1 MTASA
6 KPRKLTRREALKIG
20 GGALLGG
27 SALLGA
33 AVTGCGG
40 GGDDGAGQAG
50 LADRTTVR
58 FMTAQTLEKHRSLEP
73 LIAEFMEIHP
83 GIRIEHIKVPWDQ
96 AHSKYL
102 TAILGGA
109 PPDVMT
115 IPSWWVTE
123 FRAMGALEDLGPWVR
138 DWPHLQGY
146 SEQVKRLTRATMA
159 FDGDQVF
166 GLPTEVA
173 VRSMFYRTEW
183 LDEQGLA
190 PAETREEWR
199 ALLEKITDPSRQRY
213 GYALRGA
220 RGGFW
225 SWWAIAQE
233 FAGSNA
239 WFDEDHRCIINS
251 PDHVAGL
258 SYWNDL
264 YQDGLAPPDSLN
276 WGFNELVQGFWSGL
290 CGTME
295 QDPEVVRT
303 CLEHGLDEDRLAIT
317 VMPRRSKGPRG
328 PVRRGVYI
336 HVVGL
341 PQQGRSLDVSRLA
354 DGARAAAPVLQGR
367 QHDPALRQCDGGPR
381 LRAGS
386 LPVFRGNGYGS
397 GPSCRTGIPTT
408 CRRWGSF
415 WRCG

>member
-6 KPRKLTRREALKIG
+6 KPRKLSRREALRIG
-20 GGALLGG
+20 GGALLGV
-27 SALLGA
+27 AM
-33 AVTGCGG
+33 TGCGG
-40 GGDDGAGQAG
+40 GGDDGADRTGRAG
-50 LADRTTVR
+50 RADRTTVR
-58 FMTAQTLEKHRSLEP
+58 FMTAQTREKHRSLEP

-123 FRAMGALEDLGPWVR
+123 FRAMGALEDLGPWAR

-146 SEQVKRLTRATMA
+146 TEQVKRLTRATMA

-183 LDEQGLA
+183 LDEHGLA

-225 SWWAIAQE
+225 SWWPIAQE
-233 FAGSNA
+233 YAGSNA
-239 WFDEDHRCIINS
+239 WFDADHRCVINS

-276 WGFNELVQGFWSGL
+276 WGFNELVQGSGRGSAARWS
-290 CGTME
+290 
-295 QDPEVVRT
+295 RT
-303 CLEHGLDEDRLAIT
+303 
-317 VMPRRSKGPRG
+317 PRS
-328 PVRRGVYI
+328 
-336 HVVGL
+336 
-341 PQQGRSLDVSRLA
+341 
-354 DGARAAAPVLQGR
+354 
-367 QHDPALRQCDGGPR
+367 
-381 LRAGS
+381 
-386 LPVFRGNGYGS
+386 S
-397 GPSCRTGIPTT
+397 GPAWSTAWTKTPSPSRSCPPVPGPAWPCPTGGIRPCLRLLRTRTKPGPSS
-408 CRRWGSF
+408 G
-415 WRCG
+415 G